1 MAHSSPDT
9 APTVVEV
16 PPEAL
21 PAVLA
26 VIEAVR
32 VSVSSNVEEPFVGRL
47 ALTVPE
53 AAQAL
58 GLHVG
63 TVRSL
68 VRRGDLSSISFG
80 RAARITV
87 RELTEYVDR
96 RSDEAAVWKKPTPLR
111 RRD

>member
-1 MAHSSPDT
+1 MAAQPS
-9 APTVVEV
+9 ALTVVEV

-32 VSVSSNVEEPFVGRL
+32 VSVSSSADEPFVGRL
-47 ALTVPE
+47 VLTVPE

-58 GLHVG
+58 GLSVA

-68 VRRGDLSSISFG
+68 LRRGDLQSISFG

-96 RSDEAAVWKKPTPLR
+96 RSDEAAVWAKPTPLR
-111 RRD
+111 RRA